1 MSNSNN
7 WPDWLPLREPLKPM
21 SPYGAPQVVASA
33 QLNTNENPFA
43 PSAAL
48 VAAITKRVAEV
59 SATLNRY
66 PDRDSIALRA
76 GLAKYI
82 TAQTGVSFDI
92 ANLWA
97 ANGSNEIIQS
107 IFLAFGRESALG
119 FTPSYSMHPLIAKVT
134 SVNWLDGKRRDDH
147 SLDVE
152 VAAQQVLTAKPTLT
166 FITTPNNPTGSVVRI
181 SEIVE
186 LAVAT
191 ASVGGLL
198 VVDEAY
204 AEFSSEKSALTLI
217 DSYPHVLVIRTMS
230 KAFAF
235 AGARVGYLIGEPRV
249 IDAMML
255 VRLPYHLSALT
266 QAAALVALKY
276 RAELLGNVATL
287 ISARQGLIHSLHSLG
302 LSTRPSAANF
312 ILFTGFSSGLGGA
325 GTEIT
330 VADIFKAAATL
341 RAAKAQGDIFA
352 VVHPFQAYQLK
363 ANLTNTFAN
372 PNGGD
377 IQNVA
382 MAQSYVGTI
391 AGIDIYESTNMTVDG
406 SDDAIGGVF
415 SREALALVM
424 KRDFEIETQRDA
436 SLRAFEL
443 NATAVYGTGELDDSY
458 GVSMTF
464 DAAL

>member
-1 MSNSNN
+1 MSNSNI
-7 WPDWLPLREPLKPM
+7 WPSWLPLREPLKPM
-21 SPYGAPQVVASA
+21 APYGAPQVAASA

-48 VAAITKRVAEV
+48 VAAITKCVGEV

-66 PDRDSIALRA
+66 PDRDAIELRA

-166 FITTPNNPTGSVVRI
+166 FITTPNNPTGSVVKI
-181 SEIVE
+181 SEIIE
-186 LAVAT
+186 LAKAT

-204 AEFSSEKSALTLI
+204 AEFSSEISAVTLI
-217 DSYPHVLVIRTMS
+217 AQYPNVIVIRTMS

-235 AGARVGYLIGEPRV
+235 AGARLGYLIADPAV
-249 IDAMML
+249 IDALQL
-255 VRLPYHLSALT
+255 VLLPYHLSAIT
-266 QAAALVALKY
+266 QAVAEVALSFSE
-276 RAELLGNVATL
+276 ELLAGVDAL
-287 ISARQGLIHSLHSLG
+287 IAQREIVQAGLTKLG
-302 LSTRPSAANF
+302 LTITPSAANF
-312 ILFTGFSSGLGGA
+312 LLFGGFNQPADQLWQKLLDRGILIRDVGLLGQLRVTI
-325 GTEIT
+325 GT
-330 VADIFKAAATL
+330 AAEN
-341 RAAKAQGDIFA
+341 
-352 VVHPFQAYQLK
+352 QAFL
-363 ANLTNTFAN
+363 
-372 PNGGD
+372 
-377 IQNVA
+377 
-382 MAQSYVGTI
+382 
-391 AGIDIYESTNMTVDG
+391 
-406 SDDAIGGVF
+406 
-415 SREALALVM
+415 LALTEVLAEGD
-424 KRDFEIETQRDA
+424 K
-436 SLRAFEL
+436 
-443 NATAVYGTGELDDSY
+443 
-458 GVSMTF
+458 
-464 DAAL
+464 